1 MDADRPLAAR
11 GARQAEWMGDKLAG
25 AGFGG
30 AFIFASPAA
39 RTWATAE
46 LVADAL
52 GTAANRDDRLFTSG
66 TVASAIEL
74 LAERASAERLV
85 IVGHNPTLSLVASV
99 LTHGVGPC
107 AVSLRT
113 GAAAVCTHS
122 GVMEPGSA
130 DLKGVWRLEE

>member
-11 GARQAEWMGDKLAG
+11 GARQAEWMGDKLAE
-25 AGFGG
+25 AGFGN
-30 AFIFASPAA
+30 AAVFASPAA

-46 LVADAL
+46 FVAEAL
-52 GTAANRDDRLFTSG
+52 GTAAIRDDRLFTSG
-66 TVASAIEL
+66 TVESAFEL
-74 LAERASAERLV
+74 LAERAAADRLV
-85 IVGHNPTLSLVASV
+85 IVGHNPTVSLVASV

-122 GVMEPGSA
+122 GVIEPGGA
-130 DLKGVWRLEE
+130 RLTGVWRLEE